1 MGKIHEPLPV
11 KLLMPMFSGVPQL
24 FEAAE
29 ASLAGHFGPVDYR
42 SPRLPFAHTTYYE
55 REFGSDL
62 ERQFLSFERLID
74 PGRLAEIKLLTN
86 ALEEQL
92 GEPGC
97 RTSPV
102 RRRINL
108 DPGYIAEAKL
118 VLATTKNYD
127 HRIYIGRGIY
137 AEVTLVYREKDFRP
151 CPWTYPDYRS
161 EEYLEVFRAVRRIYV
176 AQLKELRRAGG
187 VIQR

>member
-1 MGKIHEPLPV
+1 MGKIREPLPV

-29 ASLAGHFGPVDYR
+29 AALVGHFGPVDYR
-42 SPRLPFAHTTYYE
+42 SSCLPFAHTTYYE
-55 REFGSDL
+55 REFGSNL
-62 ERQFLSFERLID
+62 ERRFLSFERLID
-74 PGRLAEIKLLTN
+74 PGRLAETKLLTN

-92 GEPGC
+92 GEPG
-97 RTSPV
+97 
-102 RRRINL
+102 RRGINL

-127 HRIYIGRGIY
+127 HRVYIGRGIY